1 MKKNIITFIGILIF
15 ITFTCIIIYFFINTN
30 PNNTTSNTNISNI
43 TVTQKQNDLKLEDI
57 PLDFTI
63 DDAINNNYFVC
74 AYTKNY
80 NDDKLDS
87 FISNIE
93 NKIPDNILIAF
104 STPEG
109 DVILKE
115 IVLQDDGNIIFREDN
130 RRDEF
135 SSSEDRI
142 IKESTFSIDEYTI
155 VEDFLGDTKYIYFEN
170 RNKDF
175 NSRVFICSCY
185 NNLEYNNSFQLI
197 FKARRDMGINK
208 IIEKGTYLDYNIYT
222 FAGDV
227 FVKINNEEIPLQ
239 DAIVNKQLNP
249 QDIVDN
255 CALDVK
261 NNKNNVV
268 FSEANDGGT
277 RKYRYDLASPEP
289 FSIIKC
295 HTLDGNRDLYI
306 GIPNMEFDGFT
317 VDLLYYN

>member
-1 MKKNIITFIGILIF
+1 MKKAIITFLGILIF

-30 PNNTTSNTNISNI
+30 SSNTTSNTKISTT
-43 TVTQKQNDLKLEDI
+43 TVTQQQNNIKLEDI

-63 DDAINNNYFVC
+63 DDAINSNYFVC
-74 AYTKNY
+74 TYTQNY
-80 NDDKLDS
+80 NDDKLKS

-93 NKIPDNILIAF
+93 NKIPDNIRIAF

-109 DVILKE
+109 DVILKD
-115 IVLQDDGNIIFREDN
+115 IILQNDGNIIFREDN
-130 RRDEF
+130 RRDNF
-135 SSSEDRI
+135 SSNEDRI
-142 IKESTFSIDEYTI
+142 IKDSTFPIDEYSI
-155 VEDFLGDTKYIYFEN
+155 VEDFLGETKYLYFEN

-185 NNLEYNNSFQLI
+185 NNLEYNNDFQII
-197 FKARRDMGINK
+197 FKARRDMGIDK
-208 IIEKGTYLDYNIYT
+208 IIEKGTYLDYNVYT

-227 FVKINNEEIPLQ
+227 FVKIDDKEIPLQ
-239 DAIVNKQLNP
+239 DAIINKQIDP
-249 QDIVDN
+249 QDIIDN
-255 CALDVK
+255 CTLDVK

-306 GIPNMEFDGFT
+306 GIPNMEFDGST
-317 VDLLYYN
+317 VDWLYYN

>member
-208 IIEKGTYLDYNIYT
+208 IIKKGTYLDYNVYT

-239 DAIVNKQLNP
+239 DAIINKQLNP

>member
-1 MKKNIITFIGILIF
+1 MKKTIITFIGILIF

-142 IKESTFSIDEYTI
+142 IKKSTFSIDEYTI
-155 VEDFLGDTKYIYFEN
+155 VEDFLGETKYIYFEN

-185 NNLEYNNSFQLI
+185 NNLKYNNSFQLI
-197 FKARRDMGINK
+197 FRARKDIGIDK
-208 IIEKGTYLDYNIYT
+208 IIEKGTYLDYNVYT

-239 DAIVNKQLNP
+239 DAIVNKQLDP

-306 GIPNMEFDGFT
+306 GIPNMEFDGST

>member
-1 MKKNIITFIGILIF
+1 MKKAIITFLGILIF

-30 PNNTTSNTNISNI
+30 SSNTTSNTNISTT
-43 TVTQKQNDLKLEDI
+43 TVTQQQNNIKLEDI

-63 DDAINNNYFVC
+63 DDAINSNYFVC
-74 AYTKNY
+74 TYTKNY
-80 NDDKLDS
+80 NDDKLKS

-93 NKIPDNILIAF
+93 NKIPDNIRIAF

-109 DVILKE
+109 DVILKD
-115 IVLQDDGNIIFREDN
+115 IILQNDGNIIFREDN
-130 RRDEF
+130 RRDNF
-135 SSSEDRI
+135 SSNEDRI
-142 IKESTFSIDEYTI
+142 IKDSTFSIDEYTI

-185 NNLEYNNSFQLI
+185 NNLEYNNDFQLI
-197 FKARRDMGINK
+197 FKARRDMGIDK
-208 IIEKGTYLDYNIYT
+208 IIEKGTYLDYNVYT

-239 DAIVNKQLNP
+239 DAIINKQIDP

-306 GIPNMEFDGFT
+306 GVPNMEFDGST
-317 VDLLYYN
+317 VDWLYYN

>member
-1 MKKNIITFIGILIF
+1 MKKTIITFIGILIF

-30 PNNTTSNTNISNI
+30 PNNTTSNTNISD
-43 TVTQKQNDLKLEDI
+43 VTISKEQNDLGLEDL

-63 DDAINNNYFVC
+63 DDAINTNYFVC
-74 AYTKNY
+74 TYTKNY
-80 NDDKLDS
+80 NDDKLES

-239 DAIVNKQLNP
+239 DAIVNKQLDP

-306 GIPNMEFDGFT
+306 GIPNMEFDGST

>member
-1 MKKNIITFIGILIF
+1 MKKTIITFIGILIF
-15 ITFTCIIIYFFINTN
+15 ITFTCIIIYFFINTE
-30 PNNTTSNTNISNI
+30 PNNTTNNTNISTT
-43 TVTQKQNDLKLEDI
+43 TVKKEQNDKKLEDL

-74 AYTKNY
+74 TYTKNY
-80 NDDKLDS
+80 NDDKLES

-115 IVLQDDGNIIFREDN
+115 IILQDDGNIIFREDN

-142 IKESTFSIDEYTI
+142 IKESSFPIDDYTI
-155 VEDFLGDTKYIYFEN
+155 VEDFLAETKYIYFEN

-239 DAIVNKQLNP
+239 DAIVNKQLDP

>member
-1 MKKNIITFIGILIF
+1 MKKAIITFLGILIF

-30 PNNTTSNTNISNI
+30 SSNTTSNTNISTT
-43 TVTQKQNDLKLEDI
+43 TVTQQQNNIKLEDI

-63 DDAINNNYFVC
+63 DDAINSNYFVC
-74 AYTKNY
+74 TYTQNY
-80 NDDKLDS
+80 NDDKLKS

-93 NKIPDNILIAF
+93 NKIPDNIRIAF

-109 DVILKE
+109 DVILKD
-115 IVLQDDGNIIFREDN
+115 IILQNDGNIIFREDN
-130 RRDEF
+130 RRDNF
-135 SSSEDRI
+135 SSNEDRI
-142 IKESTFSIDEYTI
+142 IKDSTFSIDEYTI

-185 NNLEYNNSFQLI
+185 NNLEYNNDFQLI
-197 FKARRDMGINK
+197 FKARRDMGIDK
-208 IIEKGTYLDYNIYT
+208 IIEKGTYLDYNVYT

-239 DAIVNKQLNP
+239 DAIINKQIDP

-306 GIPNMEFDGFT
+306 GVPNMEFDGST
-317 VDLLYYN
+317 VDWLYYN